1 MSNEKLNN
9 MARTSDPQIFA
20 ESIFPKAFSTAAQ
33 DSYMESEE
41 TYKSLFEDTAKY
53 NAIMRA
59 LCGVIYREARAGNAA
74 QILTGL

>member
-1 MSNEKLNN
+1 
-9 MARTSDPQIFA
+9 
-20 ESIFPKAFSTAAQ
+20 
-33 DSYMESEE
+33 MESQE
-41 TYKSLFEDTAKY
+41 TYTSLFEDQAKY